1 LRCMTMTS
9 MTPELKSKAQWVADL
24 MKADKV
30 TAEMV
35 TPELALA
42 YSDEVGRRIAK
53 MQTIYLTRKGAKG
66 AMQARVLSLL

>member
-1 LRCMTMTS
+1 MTS
-9 MTPELKSKAQWVADL
+9 MNSELKSKAQWVADL

-35 TPELALA
+35 TPELTLA
-42 YSDEVGRRIAK
+42 YLDEVGRRIAK